1 MTDSDGIVWQFTK
14 SLTGGGEYLFAVDTD
29 SVVGWD
35 VNESNDPN
43 EPCTN
48 GNAQY
53 TIKVY
58 RFFIGYNFRNC
69 LFR

>member
-1 MTDSDGIVWQFTK
+1 MMGKIYGVS
-14 SLTGGGEYLFAVDTD
+14 
-29 SVVGWD
+29 GWD

-53 TIKVY
+53 TNRVLAVAEMQYQK
-58 RFFIGYNFRNC
+58 
-69 LFR
+69 